1 MMKQWKRLLSVLA
14 APVLALALF
23 LPSLPAQAA
32 VGDAAYIA
40 AVNRAIEQSLTVN
53 VVSLEE
59 SLSATVT
66 GIPFQSRAIQ
76 GADATQY
83 EMDASGNI
91 TSVVDGVRKITCA
104 YDDRGTVTSIVF
116 YEPTFD
122 AAGNLIPGSYTEQSR
137 TTRAP
142 VYGKDGKL
150 SAITGDSFGILDFT
164 YDKAGRII
172 SVKKGWSRDKMTV
185 EYRFTY
191 DAQGRLSDWKL
202 LAAGAVI
209 NDEETIMFTD
219 NGLPLAQI
227 IRINDKD
234 EDGNWLDPV
243 VHQAVYRYGD
253 NGALVEQALQYT
265 ECDYTMMTEYGY

>member
-59 SLSATVT
+59 SL
-66 GIPFQSRAIQ
+66 
-76 GADATQY
+76 TQY

-137 TTRAP
+137 TTSAP

-164 YDKAGRII
+164 YDKAGRIT

>member
-137 TTRAP
+137 TASAP

-164 YDKAGRII
+164 YDKAGRIT